1 MPDTVRP
8 VNGHPPDSSRDKAY
22 APVSMSHIGF
32 RHFIS
37 DSLAFAFLIP
47 T

>member
-1 MPDTVRP
+1 MPDTARP
-8 VNGHPPDSSRDKAY
+8 VNGHPPDSSQDRLY
-22 APVSMSHIGF
+22 APVSMSYFEF